1 MLVLL
6 ILIKLLIHSI
16 YISEIIEK
24 QEPAPPIYIPTPKHI
39 LEARKAQNASERNS
53 EPPDKKKR
61 LEYVPESKTNNAYPT
76 PTYIPSKL
84 NVDTTNIVEGNTN
97 SNGDDI
103 TGLLSELASEKQS
116 DDENH
121 SENVPKH
128 DVEDIKKTK
137 SSSSRHH
144 HSSHKS
150 SRSQSSRSHSDRDR
164 KSSSSKSSH
173 RSSSS
178 SNKSKHSDKTKHSDR
193 SSSKHRSER
202 KSSSSSSS
210 SSSKHRS
217 VSHASKSS
225 KKV

>member
-1 MLVLL
+1 M
-6 ILIKLLIHSI
+6 HSI
-16 YISEIIEK
+16 YISEVIEK
-24 QEPAPPIYIPTPKHI
+24 QEPAAQIYIPTPKHI
-39 LEARKAQNASERNS
+39 LEARKAQNSSERSS

-61 LEYVPESKTNNAYPT
+61 LEYVPESKTNTAYPT

-84 NVDTTNIVEGNTN
+84 NADATNIVEGSTN
-97 SNGDDI
+97 GQNGDDI
-103 TGLLSELASEKQS
+103 TGLLSELASEQPLN
-116 DDENH
+116 DGNH
-121 SENVPKH
+121 SENVPEH
-128 DVEDIKKTK
+128 DVKDIEKTK
-137 SSSSRHH
+137 SSSTSRHR

-178 SNKSKHSDKTKHSDR
+178 SNKSKHSDKSKPSDK

-210 SSSKHRS
+210 SSSKRRRS
-217 VSHASKSS
+217 SSHSSKSS
-225 KKV
+225 QKKE